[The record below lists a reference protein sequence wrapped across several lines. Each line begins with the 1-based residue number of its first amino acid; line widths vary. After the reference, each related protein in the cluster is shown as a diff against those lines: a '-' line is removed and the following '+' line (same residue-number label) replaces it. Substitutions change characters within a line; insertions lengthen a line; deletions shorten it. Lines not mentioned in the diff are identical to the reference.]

1 MSRLLRKLGFGLVM
15 AVAVIIP
22 VALLIRLPWWVLL
35 LGLVLLAAWMAF
47 TRIGQQSWSVTRLS
61 MATIAQRLG
70 SSSVVVVGIAGV
82 VGVLV
87 ALLSMAEGFASTL
100 RDTGNDD
107 TVIVI
112 RAGSQTELNSVIDHN
127 TAVVVSQAAQVLHNA
142 KHEPIASSELQ
153 VIASLPKKSDGLD
166 SNVAIRGVGPQ
177 AWELWPALKIIAGR
191 KFTPGLHELIAGK
204 GAEAQF
210 KGLNLGSNLR
220 LSGQSWTIVGTFD
233 SGDSHNSELWGDTD
247 IVGSA
252 YRRGGSTSSVSMRL
266 TDPGAFEPLKA
277 ALTTDPRIK
286 VDVETTHD
294 YYSKQSEQ
302 TTGALKILGFTV
314 GVIMA
319 VGAVFG
325 ALNTMYAAVA
335 TRAREIATL
344 RAIGFRGVPVVVS
357 VLIETMLLALLGGV
371 LGAGVAWA
379 VFDNYTASTLSPMNF
394 SQVVFA
400 FSVTPALLWSGLTW
414 ALAIGFV
421 GGLFPAVRA
430 ARIPVTAGL
439 REL

>member
-1 MSRLLRKLGFGLVM
+1 
-15 AVAVIIP
+15 
-22 VALLIRLPWWVLL
+22 
-35 LGLVLLAAWMAF
+35 
-47 TRIGQQSWSVTRLS
+47 
-61 MATIAQRLG
+61 
-70 SSSVVVVGIAGV
+70 
-82 VGVLV
+82 
-87 ALLSMAEGFASTL
+87 
-100 RDTGNDD
+100 
-107 TVIVI
+107 
-112 RAGSQTELNSVIDHN
+112 
-127 TAVVVSQAAQVLHNA
+127 
-142 KHEPIASSELQ
+142 

-166 SNVAIRGVGPQ
+166 SNVAIRGVGLH
-177 AWELWPALKIIAGR
+177 AWELWPSVKIIAGR

-204 GAEAQF
+204 GAVVQF
-210 KGLNLGSNLR
+210 RGLNVGSNLR
-220 LSGQSWTIVGTFD
+220 LSGQSWMIVGTFD

-252 YRRGGSTSSVSMRL
+252 YRRGGSTSSVTMRL
-266 TDPGAFEPLKA
+266 VDKGEFEPLKA

-286 VDVETTHD
+286 VDVETTRD
-294 YYSKQSEQ
+294 YYSKQSER

-357 VLIETMLLALLGGV
+357 VLIETLLLALLGGV
-371 LGAGVAWA
+371 LGAGIAWA
-379 VFDNYTASTLSPMNF
+379 VFDNYTASTLSTTNF

-400 FSVTPALLWSGLTW
+400 FSVTPALLWGGLTW

-430 ARIPVTAGL
+430 ARIPVTEGL